1 MENRKIIA
9 VVGATGAQGGGLVL
23 AILNDGSKEFEV
35 RGISRDI
42 TSAKAKELS
51 KLGAQMVQADLD
63 NKSSLVSAFKGAH
76 GVYCVTNFWEHM
88 SPEKEMAQA
97 KNMAEA
103 AKEAG
108 VQHVVWSTLEDTRK
122 WIPLSDKRMPT
133 LMGNYK
139 VPHFDAKGASNSYFE
154 KSGVPYTFLLTSFYW
169 ENFINFGMGPQK
181 DKNGKLSIAL
191 PMGNKKLPG
200 IAVDDIGKCAYGIF
214 KAGKKYQEKT
224 VGICGDQLTVKE
236 MATAF
241 SNVFGT
247 EIGYSDVPVET
258 YRKLEFPGA
267 DDLGNMFQF
276 NQEFETD
283 FCRAR
288 DLKLAKELN
297 PELLSF
303 EAWLRKNKNRLE
315 PSIRG
320 EAATA

>member
-63 NKSSLVSAFKGAH
+63 DKSSLVSAFKGVH

-108 VQHVVWSTLEDTRK
+108 VQHVIWSTLEDTRK

-139 VPHFDAKGASNSYFE
+139 VPHFDAKGASNLYFE

-214 KAGKKYQEKT
+214 KAGKKYQGKT
-224 VGICGDQLTVKE
+224 IGICGDQLTVKE

-297 PELLSF
+297 PELMSL

>member
-1 MENRKIIA
+1 MEKKKIIA

-23 AILNDGSKEFEV
+23 SILNDGSKEFEA

-51 KLGAQMVQADLD
+51 KLGAQMVQADLND
-63 NKSSLVSAFKGAH
+63 KSSLVTAFKGVYGA
-76 GVYCVTNFWEHM
+76 YCVTNFWEHF

-108 VQHVVWSTLEDTRK
+108 VQHVIWSTLEDTRK

-133 LMGNYK
+133 LMDNYK
-139 VPHFDAKGASNSYFE
+139 VPHFDAKGASNLYF
-154 KSGVPYTFLLTSFYW
+154 KNSGVPYTFLLTSFYW
-169 ENFINFGMGPQK
+169 ENFINFGMGPKK
-181 DKNGKLSIAL
+181 DKNGNLSIAL
-191 PMGNKKLPG
+191 PMGNKRLPS

-214 KAGKKYQEKT
+214 KAGKKHQGKT
-224 VGICGDQLTVKE
+224 IGICGGQPTVKE
-236 MATAF
+236 MADTF
-241 SNVFGT
+241 SKIFGT
-247 EIGYSDVPVET
+247 DIGYHDVPVET

-283 FCRAR
+283 FCKAR
-288 DLKLAKELN
+288 DVKVAKELN
-297 PELLSF
+297 PELMSF